1 MNRAISF
8 LFSAA
13 LMTTGLLPVAVGQQ
27 PATPESEIVE
37 PQPILWVDHSAIE
50 GLNDVHFD
58 FDTYHFVSDP
68 EALQIDAQWLKD
80 HPDVQ
85 INLAGY
91 ADTRGDVVYNVA
103 LSQERAN
110 TVKQKLLQ
118 LGIPEDRIVFATGW
132 GKLYQSCLDPSEE
145 CWKRNRRVQFE
156 YANPLAKAPTAGSR

>member
-1 MNRAISF
+1 MKHVIRF
-8 LFSAA
+8 WFSVA
-13 LMTTGLLPVAVGQQ
+13 LVTASLVAVAVGQQ
-27 PATPESEIVE
+27 PATSPSQIVE
-37 PQPILWVDHSAIE
+37 PQPILWADHSAIE

-58 FDTYHFVSDP
+58 FDTYQSVSDP
-68 EALQIDAQWLKD
+68 EALQTDAQWLKD

-110 TVKQKLLQ
+110 TVKQKLLEM
-118 LGIPEDRIVFATGW
+118 GIPEDRIVFATGW
-132 GKLYQSCLDPSEE
+132 GKLYQSCLDPGEE

-156 YANPLAKAPTAGSR
+156 YANPLAKGPAAGSH